1 MSRKALMLFLP
12 AAALFL
18 FSLQGCFS
26 NIPVNRYS
34 VKQEKPIVSAKAVQA
49 KPAKKA
55 AGKMAGRT
63 ESSGKR
69 AAVKSAPQAEK
80 PDSTML
86 EKLYRKTENLSRKLD
101 AQERRIMKLEDEIKT
116 NK

>member
-12 AAALFL
+12 AAVLFL

-34 VKQEKPIVSAKAVQA
+34 VKQEKPIVSMKSVQA
-49 KPAKKA
+49 EPAKKA
-55 AGKMAGRT
+55 ASKIAGKT
-63 ESSGKR
+63 ESSEKRVEGKN
-69 AAVKSAPQAEK
+69 APQAGK
-80 PDSTML
+80 TDNILL
-86 EKLYRKTENLSRKLD
+86 EKLYRKTEDLSRKID